1 MGQVSEASDQSSLST
16 AVAGGV
22 RAWTGVPAASEA
34 ATVKLSTRV
43 KGPPGIEVSVTR
55 ANPFQAAQIVQEI
68 FDGLRHKYGTASSED
83 E

>member
-1 MGQVSEASDQSSLST
+1 
-16 AVAGGV
+16 
-22 RAWTGVPAASEA
+22 
-34 ATVKLSTRV
+34 
-43 KGPPGIEVSVTR
+43 VTR